1 MNRRSFGVALV
12 AALGIS
18 LSGCGTVM
26 NFMEAGSSGLPES
39 AGHKSIYGGVVI
51 DVDLISLADGFAE
64 TVTAVFLAGLIDLP
78 LSLVMDTVTLPIT
91 IPMTLSR

>member
-1 MNRRSFGVALV
+1 MNRRSFRVALV
-12 AALGIS
+12 AALAFP

-26 NFMEAGSSGLPES
+26 NFMEAGSTGLPES
-39 AGHKSIYGGVVI
+39 AGHKSIYGGVAI
-51 DVDLISLADGFAE
+51 DVDLIATSEGFSE

-78 LSLVMDTVTLPIT
+78 LSLVMDTVTLLVT